1 MSKQASQKQKRYKL
15 PHSVIVHAPGL
26 LPMMYRTRELAE
38 ELGVAT
44 QTVVTWA
51 KNGVPH
57 DRDRKG
63 HIWIHGRAFATWVQ
77 SQRGKR
83 SRMRMADDQAY
94 CFRCKKPV
102 CMLNAE
108 RRRIERLTL
117 LSGKCSICGTTVNR
131 GSSDD

>member
-1 MSKQASQKQKRYKL
+1 MSKQAPQKQSRYKL

-57 DRDRKG
+57 GSTEGLSQPGWKASEERDRACVWQITK
-63 HIWIHGRAFATWVQ
+63 
-77 SQRGKR
+77 
-83 SRMRMADDQAY
+83 
-94 CFRCKKPV
+94 
-102 CMLNAE
+102 
-108 RRRIERLTL
+108 LTA
-117 LSGKCSICGTTVNR
+117 
-131 GSSDD
+131 SDVKSLCVL